1 MLGAVGLSPGLV
13 MKLICVLGHKDFQ
26 VLTENHPGAV
36 SSKLG
41 NISSLPIWHCF
52 DLKLLFPW
60 KGNQDWNRDVYCCFF
75 NKNTTILL
83 LSMSCILVSS
93 EVTLM

>member
-13 MKLICVLGHKDFQ
+13 MKLICIRGRKDFQ

-52 DLKLLFPW
+52 DLKLLFPLEGESGLQLGMFTAVF
-60 KGNQDWNRDVYCCFF
+60 K
-75 NKNTTILL
+75 
-83 LSMSCILVSS
+83 
-93 EVTLM
+93 

>member
-13 MKLICVLGHKDFQ
+13 MKLIHVLGCKDFQ

-36 SSKLG
+36 SSKLC

-52 DLKLLFPW
+52 DLNCYFL
-60 KGNQDWNRDVYCCFF
+60 GRGIRTGNRDVYCCFL
-75 NKNTTILL
+75 NKSTIILL

-93 EVTLM
+93 EGTLM